1 MGGSIRC
8 FIGLGSNLGA
18 PATQIQQAVDALR
31 QLPGSAL
38 GAISPLYKNPALGPG
53 QQPDYLNGVAEL
65 HTSLDALALLSHL
78 QHIEHTQGRVR
89 TERWAAR
96 TLDLDLLLYGD
107 AVIDLPQLQVPH
119 PRLYE
124 RNFVLYPLH
133 DLAPNL
139 TLPRGTSLRALLDCC
154 SSAGLT
160 RL

>member
-1 MGGSIRC
+1 MRHIRC
-8 FIGLGSNLGA
+8 FISLGSNLDE
-18 PATQIQQAVDALR
+18 PALQIQRALEALGK
-31 QLPGSAL
+31 LPNSAL
-38 GAISPLYKNPALGPG
+38 GTISPLYRNPAIGPG

-65 HTSLDALALLSHL
+65 GTSLDALSLLLHL
-78 QHIEHTQGRVR
+78 QTIELAQGRMR

-119 PRLYE
+119 PRMHE

-133 DLAPNL
+133 DIVPQLM
-139 TLPRGTSLRALLDCC
+139 LPRGISLQTLLDC
-154 SSAGLT
+154 SSSVGLT